1 MSQPDLLSVLA
12 VSDFWG
18 GDGDTWLA
26 ILAIVVLIV
35 LPLIALYQARN
46 FVKKI

>member
-1 MSQPDLLSVLA
+1 MTADVTATLLA

-18 GDGDTWLA
+18 GDGKTWLA
-26 ILAIVVLIV
+26 ILAVAVFIL
-35 LPLIALYQARN
+35 LPLVALYQART

>member
-1 MSQPDLLSVLA
+1 MTVLA

-18 GDGDTWLA
+18 GDGDTWRA
-26 ILAIVVLIV
+26 ILAIVVMVV
-35 LPLIALYQARN
+35 LSAIALWQART

>member
-1 MSQPDLLSVLA
+1 MTVLA

-18 GDGDTWLA
+18 GDGKTWVA
-26 ILAIVVLIV
+26 ILSIVLILV
-35 LPLIALYQARN
+35 LSAIALYQART

>member
-1 MSQPDLLSVLA
+1 MNLASVLA

-18 GDGDTWLA
+18 GDGNTFLA
-26 ILAIVVLIV
+26 ILAIVVFVV

>member
-1 MSQPDLLSVLA
+1 MTTLA

-26 ILAIVVLIV
+26 VIAVVVMVILAAA
-35 LPLIALYQARN
+35 ALYQART

>member
-1 MSQPDLLSVLA
+1 MIIG

-26 ILAIVVLIV
+26 VLAVIIFIV
-35 LPLIALYQARN
+35 LPLVALYHART
-46 FVKKI
+46 FIRKL

>member
-1 MSQPDLLSVLA
+1 MIIA

-26 ILAIVVLIV
+26 VLAVIIFIV
-35 LPLIALYQARN
+35 LPLVALYQART
-46 FVKKI
+46 FIRKL

>member
-1 MSQPDLLSVLA
+1 MIALTALLA

-26 ILAIVVLIV
+26 VLAVIVFIL
-35 LPLIALYQARN
+35 LPLFALYHART
-46 FVKKI
+46 FVRKL

>member
-1 MSQPDLLSVLA
+1 MLA

-26 ILAIVVLIV
+26 VLAVIIFIV
-35 LPLIALYQARN
+35 LPLIALYQART
-46 FVKKI
+46 FVRKL

>member
-1 MSQPDLLSVLA
+1 MLA

-26 ILAIVVLIV
+26 VLAVIIFIL
-35 LPLIALYQARN
+35 LPLIALYQART
-46 FVKKI
+46 FVRKL

>member
-1 MSQPDLLSVLA
+1 MSELLA

-26 ILAIVVLIV
+26 VVAVIVFIV
-35 LPLIALYQARN
+35 LPLIALFQART
-46 FVKKI
+46 FIKTL